1 MHRLKT
7 PHHPQIGYLDGN
19 RFQYAILSGC
29 KEIIKHEKELNKL
42 NVFPIPDKDTGANL
56 KKTLIHLV
64 EKYPFPE
71 PEIKLISQEMADLAV
86 QSALGYSG
94 IIFSQIFLGFAEAV
108 TNHHRIYPGD
118 LKSII
123 PNAVK
128 KAYQS
133 VEEPVEGTILTVL
146 REWSE
151 EVSRIC
157 SKSRDFAHILEVSYQ
172 RALSTLQNTPNQLE
186 VLRKNKVVDAGGQ
199 AFVYFLEGILD
210 FVKKGKRAR
219 ISSDRTYSRDNVIQ
233 DRTNA
238 PFCAECCVKAHNLN
252 RKDLLKKLSAI
263 GQDFIFYGDAHFAKL
278 HINTHNPDD
287 IFSCTS
293 LFGEVSSK
301 RIFRFSSDPS
311 DREKQ
316 PYCLAAD
323 STCDLMND
331 IVANNNVYF
340 IPIKVQ
346 AGNTIYTDRWNLIP
360 EEFYQILDASPS
372 LPKTSQ
378 PGLMDFTRIY
388 RHLLNHYQSI
398 ISVHLSKALSGTYQ
412 TAVQAS
418 LSVDPERI
426 SVVDGK
432 NISVGL
438 GLVLLEGIRAIKEG
452 KKQKETLRLLK
463 AAARETQIFIGLPTL
478 KYLVKG
484 GRITKTKGIIANIL
498 NINPILSISE
508 EGKLIPVSKARG
520 IKSLEEKIFDLAYE
534 RAQKTS
540 GKFAIAVAHTNAPD
554 TGERIS
560 QRIKKVFGKDAVLV
574 MNASPALGAHAGPGA
589 FGIALGKMGDHSLS
603 ESDDNLNT

>member
-1 MHRLKT
+1 
-7 PHHPQIGYLDGN
+7 
-19 RFQYAILSGC
+19 
-29 KEIIKHEKELNKL
+29 
-42 NVFPIPDKDTGANL
+42 
-56 KKTLIHLV
+56 
-64 EKYPFPE
+64 
-71 PEIKLISQEMADLAV
+71 
-86 QSALGYSG
+86 
-94 IIFSQIFLGFAEAV
+94 
-108 TNHHRIYPGD
+108 
-118 LKSII
+118 
-123 PNAVK
+123 
-128 KAYQS
+128 
-133 VEEPVEGTILTVL
+133 
-146 REWSE
+146 
-151 EVSRIC
+151 
-157 SKSRDFAHILEVSYQ
+157 
-172 RALSTLQNTPNQLE
+172 
-186 VLRKNKVVDAGGQ
+186 
-199 AFVYFLEGILD
+199 
-210 FVKKGKRAR
+210 
-219 ISSDRTYSRDNVIQ
+219 
-233 DRTNA
+233 
-238 PFCAECCVKAHNLN
+238 
-252 RKDLLKKLSAI
+252 
-263 GQDFIFYGDAHFAKL
+263 
-278 HINTHNPDD
+278 
-287 IFSCTS
+287 
-293 LFGEVSSK
+293 
-301 RIFRFSSDPS
+301 
-311 DREKQ
+311 
-316 PYCLAAD
+316 
-323 STCDLMND
+323 MND

-484 GRITKTKGIIANIL
+484 GSITKTKGIIANIL